1 MRRRISPCS
10 PGSFLRLPSVRALL
24 AGTHRDGDVLRLVA
38 LRRKNLDNQRGQEQ
52 EHPLHRH
59 PPPANEKPPED
70 VVVLRFQLR
79 LVNDLYG
86 HVGAFALRANHG
98 DSFFLQSVGAT
109 ADIIHCNMLLRH
121 SNSGI

>member
-1 MRRRISPCS
+1 M
-10 PGSFLRLPSVRALL
+10 VLL
-24 AGTHRDGDVLRLVA
+24 LELRLV
-38 LRRKNLDNQRGQEQ
+38 D
-52 EHPLHRH
+52 
-59 PPPANEKPPED
+59 
-70 VVVLRFQLR
+70 
-79 LVNDLYG
+79 DLYG

>member
-1 MRRRISPCS
+1 MKKPELRRRGSFRS
-10 PGSFLRLPSVRALL
+10 PGFFLRLPSVRALL

-79 LVNDLYG
+79 LVDDLYG
-86 HVGAFALRANHG
+86 NVGTFALRANHG
-98 DSFFLQSVGAT
+98 DSFFLQSVG
-109 ADIIHCNMLLRH
+109 DDN
-121 SNSGI
+121 